1 MNIKQ
6 IKLENLS
13 SSNYQTRLSKI
24 EEERETIDLSRSIIE
39 IGLLNPITV
48 VHNQDDKYTIIA
60 GHRRYAAAKI
70 AKLDE
75 ISCNLLELKD
85 NNQKLLLNIIEN
97 IQRKDL
103 SEIETAFALDK
114 LKRKLK
120 LTNQELS
127 TIIRKSE
134 RYIKQHLALLNLHE
148 DIQSDIIDN
157 QTKTNKK
164 ILESMARMDR
174 KLEETQKSIFFDLK
188 NEVINE
194 HEAMYL
200 IQEARELN
208 TEENSFNQYYNTSWK
223 NNSFIIDNIPI
234 ENREIIEK
242 KIKIILDEYSIK

>member
-1 MNIKQ
+1 MNIQQ

-13 SSNYQTRLSKI
+13 SSHFQTRLSKI

-39 IGLLNPITV
+39 VGLLNPLTV
-48 VHNQDDKYTIIA
+48 VYNKDNNYTIVA
-60 GHRRYAAAKI
+60 GHRRYASAKI
-70 AKLDE
+70 AKLQD
-75 ISCNLLELKD
+75 ISCNVIKLKD
-85 NNQKLLLNIIEN
+85 NNQELLLNIIEN

-120 LTNQELS
+120 FTNQELS

-164 ILESMARMDR
+164 ILESMARMDIE
-174 KLEETQKSIFFDLK
+174 LEETQKSIFFDLK
-188 NEVINE
+188 NEIINQ
-194 HEAMYL
+194 HEAIYL
-200 IQEARELN
+200 IQQARELN
-208 TEENSFNQYYNTSWK
+208 TEEISTNNEYSTSWH
-223 NNSFIIDNIPI
+223 NNSFIIENIPA

-242 KIKIILDEYSIK
+242 KIKEILDIYTK